1 MKASLLNFAV
11 TDGSSVVV
19 TRYNN
24 ITPENAASLY
34 FSSGTNFECQEPGLY
49 QMVKTDKCEQTVIIS
64 SGIKLLFFPFYLSN

>member
-34 FSSGTNFECQEPGLY
+34 FSSGTNFEC
-49 QMVKTDKCEQTVIIS
+49 
-64 SGIKLLFFPFYLSN
+64 